1 VSSSF
6 VVAPSWAAGAAA
18 PVVPESSVDPM
29 CCALGLALVPL
40 EPAAATGM
48 VRGFER
54 VVLVVSTIAV
64 ALWLLVFVI
73 VAAVVRVLGAW
84 LADRVA

>member
-1 VSSSF
+1 
-6 VVAPSWAAGAAA
+6 
-18 PVVPESSVDPM
+18 
-29 CCALGLALVPL
+29 
-40 EPAAATGM
+40 M